1 MNPSLVPITVSNRT
15 DAGGRDY
22 QLVSVLERAGY
33 DQARTASSGTQLA
46 ATQIFYNPN
55 WALAADDVAAVL
67 NVSPSQLVASYDVPG
82 IEVAVGQD
90 FRSGDTMDRNAALP
104 DDLQGQTAEQFTCQ
118 ETAAG

>member
-1 MNPSLVPITVSNRT
+1 MTLRIIHVGL
-15 DAGGRDY
+15 GGWGGDWAR
-22 QLVSVLERAGY
+22 RA
-33 DQARTASSGTQLA
+33 
-46 ATQIFYNPN
+46 IP
-55 WALAADDVAAVL
+55 
-67 NVSPSQLVASYDVPG
+67 PVPG

>member
-1 MNPSLVPITVSNRT
+1 MTSWALLSAVTR
-15 DAGGRDY
+15 
-22 QLVSVLERAGY
+22 
-33 DQARTASSGTQLA
+33 SSSHSRRSRSSSSAA
-46 ATQIFYNPN
+46 AT
-55 WALAADDVAAVL
+55 AADDVAAVL